1 MMSRIRL
8 NLQRFISIGCFIL
21 ILSFMGGCAT
31 LRGTFRETFRGKPP
45 EVEEPKPEVPKVEP
59 PPSQQVFPNFIA
71 VVAREGD
78 TFSSLA
84 SKYLKDPSMDWFI
97 AEFNEMETLTPG
109 QPLII
114 PLKP

>member
-1 MMSRIRL
+1 L
-8 NLQRFISIGCFIL
+8 
-21 ILSFMGGCAT
+21 GGCA
-31 LRGTFRETFRGKPP
+31 TFRGKPS
-45 EVEEPKPEVPKVEP
+45 EVEKPKPEVSKVETP
-59 PPSQQVFPNFIA
+59 PLQQVFPNFIA
-71 VVAREGD
+71 VVSQEGD

-114 PLKP
+114 PLKPNQRGGLTSKGYQTVPFLVIIISHLTGRND